1 MRRELVVA
9 AAAAALALGL
19 SAPTPAHAQDGVNTF
34 NCLSATPDGEGVIG
48 RNCSN
53 NFGHRGGY
61 LKLPFEI
68 KTSAD
73 TYACKRKTGGSF
85 SGLHDFKAKAVQG
98 YHCEKT

>member
-9 AAAAALALGL
+9 AAAAALALGF
-19 SAPTPAHAQDGVNTF
+19 SAPAHAQDGVNTF
-34 NCLSATPDGEGVIG
+34 NCLSVTPEDEGAIG

-73 TYACKRKTGGSF
+73 TYACKRKAGGSF
-85 SGLHDFKAKAVQG
+85 SGVHDYKAKAVRG
-98 YHCEKT
+98 YYCEKA